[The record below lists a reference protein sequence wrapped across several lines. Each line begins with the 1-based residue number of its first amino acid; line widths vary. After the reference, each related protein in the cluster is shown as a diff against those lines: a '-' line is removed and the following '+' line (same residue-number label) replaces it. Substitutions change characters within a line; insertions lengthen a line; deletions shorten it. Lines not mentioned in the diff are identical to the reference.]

1 MKRHAVTFLT
11 ALAAAYFGLFAPSE
25 PAGAQE
31 WPNRP
36 VKVIIPFPA
45 GGPTD
50 VLGRPLVDHL
60 SKALGQPFL
69 IESRAGGG
77 TTIGAQAVVKAD
89 PDGYTLFLGTV
100 SPFVLAPIFNP
111 NAGYTAKQFA
121 HIVLVAESPMIMVAS
136 LKSGAKSVAD
146 VVAAARK
153 APDTWSYAS
162 VGQTTTTHLLGEWFT
177 QATGTK
183 MVHVPYR
190 GSAPAMTDLVG
201 GQVQMFFDVASSSI
215 PHVRAGTITPL
226 MMLHERRWSQFP
238 NVPTSKE
245 AGFPEFVGT
254 FWVGLAAPVGTPQ
267 AIVDRL
273 NREVNQ
279 FLKDR
284 DFVKR
289 LDDITYS
296 PVGGPPEVLTKRVAE
311 EAAIWTKVGQKAGII
326 K

>member
-1 MKRHAVTFLT
+1 MKRHAVTFST

-25 PAGAQE
+25 RASAQD

-36 VKVIIPFPA
+36 VKVVIPFPA

-60 SKALGQPFL
+60 SKVLGQPFL
-69 IESRAGGG
+69 IDNRAGGG

-111 NAGYTAKQFA
+111 NAGYTAKQLA

-136 LKSGAKSVAD
+136 LKSGAKTVAD
-146 VVAAARK
+146 VVASARK

-215 PHVRAGTITPL
+215 PHVKAATITPL
-226 MMLHERRWSQFP
+226 MMLHERRWSQLP

-254 FWVGLAAPVGTPQ
+254 FWVGLAAPVGTPP

-273 NREVNQ
+273 NREVNL

-296 PVGGPPEVLTKRVAE
+296 PVGGPPEVLTKRIAE